1 MIRRMPLEDRPISAP
16 EGTYPLDEW
25 PVDVMRTDASGELDL
40 EQLEY
45 NRSLTPEE
53 RMEQYFQWMRFIEAL
68 RKARRGKNGVGPEPA
83 EPAE

>member
-1 MIRRMPLEDRPISAP
+1 MIRRMATHDRPISAP

-45 NRSLTPEE
+45 NLSLTPEE
-53 RMEQYFQWMRFIEAL
+53 RMEQYFQWMKFIEAV
-68 RKARRGKNGVGPEPA
+68 REARRGSDGMGPEPA